1 MHALVSVRSG
11 AYNRRSSA
19 RFVGSPHVE
28 SGGESRCHCR
38 RGACNQE
45 RSASLFVGSHAPS
58 SAQQTSH
65 YLCGNDA
72 GEFLVEPLKLER
84 EFLMVNAQ
92 QVKKGGIEIAHV
104 YGIANDVVAK
114 VVRLTIRNS
123 GLYATACQPH
133 GEAAGMMIATVVG
146 F

>member
-1 MHALVSVRSG
+1 MHALVSVGSR
-11 AYNRRSSA
+11 AYYRRSRA
-19 RFVGSPHVE
+19 RFVGSPQVE
-28 SGGESRCHCR
+28 SGGESRCHCC
-38 RGACNQE
+38 RGACSQE

-65 YLCGNDA
+65 YFCRNDS
-72 GEFLVEPLKLER
+72 GELLVKPLKLER
-84 EFLMVNAQ
+84 ELLMVNAQ

-104 YGIANDVVAK
+104 HGIANDVVAK

-133 GEAAGMMIATVVG
+133 GEATGMMIATVVG

>member
-1 MHALVSVRSG
+1 
-11 AYNRRSSA
+11 
-19 RFVGSPHVE
+19 
-28 SGGESRCHCR
+28 
-38 RGACNQE
+38 
-45 RSASLFVGSHAPS
+45 
-58 SAQQTSH
+58 
-65 YLCGNDA
+65 
-72 GEFLVEPLKLER
+72 
-84 EFLMVNAQ
+84 MVNAQ

-104 YGIANDVVAK
+104 HGIANDVVAK